1 MGLKY
6 KKKLYICSGKVL
18 FLGICRMPLL
28 YKHRNGIS
36 CMKRKLHLIIYVA
49 FIVLLSGCA
58 QQPKKFV
65 IGVSQCSED
74 IWRDKLNDELKM
86 GEYLN
91 DSLIVKLASSND
103 DNMLQNKQ
111 VNQFIDEGVDLLIV
125 SPNQL
130 SAISKAVERAY
141 DKGIPV
147 ILYDRKTNSDKY
159 TAFIGCD
166 NYTIGKS
173 MGTFIAQQLQGKGRI
188 VEIRGLEGSSPALER
203 HRGFMDAIK
212 PYPGLQVVAS
222 EGGNWKEEGGIQAM
236 KRILKQTQDFD
247 YVFAH
252 NDCLAW
258 GAYVAARQMRVK
270 RNYKYT
276 GVDGMATEGGGLELV
291 RDGIFEASYL
301 YPTKGDEVIALAMKI
316 LKHQPYERDNY
327 LSTSIITQANA
338 ALTLMEARDAERQ
351 THNLKTLHKQV
362 NQYLSDYNSQ
372 KVMLIGLCLFL
383 FVCLAAAALIFRGY
397 LIKVKLNETLAK
409 TNGELKRLNV
419 ELGEK
424 NGELKRLNEEVL
436 ELTHSRLVFFTNIS
450 HELRTP
456 LTLIADPVEMLLE
469 DSGIKGKSRE
479 LLKMVQRNALALQ
492 QLVSNIL
499 DFRKI
504 QNGKME
510 LKLYRFDIVKTLTMW
525 VGDFQL
531 TAERK
536 QIRLHLD
543 VDDLKGS
550 HEMIADQEK
559 ISRIVFNLLSNALKY
574 TPAGGEIF
582 VSLKDEGANLR
593 LDVRDTGKGISQDEA
608 DKIFERFFQAK
619 GAASGTGIGLA
630 LVKSFVELHHGE
642 ARVESEPGKGSD
654 FIVVIPREQEGDS
667 QVIHNDVDIVDNSV
681 NASAST
687 GKNVVDESVLQYIDD
702 GDRSHGKVQQLV
714 SENTNRPTVLVI
726 DDNTDIRQY
735 ERTLLQ
741 DEYVVLEAADGKEGL
756 AVALKEV
763 PDLVICDVMMPVMD
777 GLEFT
782 KQLKT
787 NTATSHIPVIM
798 LTAKNLEE
806 HRAEGYEHGA
816 DSYITKPFHS
826 KVLLARI
833 ENLLRQRQLLKNL
846 YQGAQE
852 AEKEISESHLED
864 RDKQF
869 LKQLQAIIQ
878 KNLSDSEF
886 GVEDM
891 GQQIGLSRV
900 QLYRKVKAMTGSSV
914 VDLLRKARLAKARRL
929 LETRSMS
936 VSEVA
941 YEVGFSAPSYFTK
954 CFKEEYGM
962 LPGDVGNVMK

>member
-1 MGLKY
+1 
-6 KKKLYICSGKVL
+6 
-18 FLGICRMPLL
+18 
-28 YKHRNGIS
+28 
-36 CMKRKLHLIIYVA
+36 MKRKLHLIIYVA
-49 FIVLLSGCA
+49 IIVLLTGCA
-58 QQPKKFV
+58 QQPRKYV

-103 DNMLQNKQ
+103 DNVLQNKQ
-111 VNQFIDEGVDLLIV
+111 INQFVDEGVDLLIV

-188 VEIRGLEGSSPALER
+188 VEISGLEGSSPALER

-252 NDCLAW
+252 NDRLAW

-316 LKHQPYERDNY
+316 LKHQPYKRDNY
-327 LSTSIITQANA
+327 LSTSIITRANA
-338 ALTLMEARDAERQ
+338 ELTLMEARDAERQ
-351 THNLKTLHKQV
+351 THNLKLLHKQV
-362 NQYLSDYNSQ
+362 DRYLADYNSQ
-372 KVMLIGLCLFL
+372 KVMLIGLALFL
-383 FVCLAAAALIFRGY
+383 LVCIAAAALIFRGY
-397 LIKVKLNETLAK
+397 VIKVKLNEELAK
-409 TNGELKRLNV
+409 TNGELKRVNE
-419 ELGEK
+419 ELEDK

-479 LLKMVQRNALALQ
+479 LLKMVQRNAVALQ
-492 QLVSNIL
+492 QLVSSIL

-504 QNGKME
+504 QNGKMDLE
-510 LKLYRFDIVKTLTMW
+510 LYRFDIVKALEIW

-536 QIRLHLD
+536 HIKLHLD
-543 VDDLKGS
+543 MADFSGS
-550 HEMIADQEK
+550 HEVIADKEK
-559 ISRIVFNLLSNALKY
+559 IARVVFNLLSNALKY
-574 TPAGGEIF
+574 TPVGGDIF
-582 VSLKDEGANLR
+582 VSLKDEAERLR

-608 DKIFERFFQAK
+608 TKIFERFFQAK

-642 ARVESEPGKGSD
+642 VWVESELGKGSD
-654 FIVVIPREQEGDS
+654 FVVVIPRQQEGDS
-667 QVIHNDVDIVDNSV
+667 QVIHTDVVNVDNSV
-681 NASAST
+681 SDSLSGDNHVI
-687 GKNVVDESVLQYIDD
+687 NESDLQYIDD
-702 GDRSHGKVQQLV
+702 GERKSGKVQQLV
-714 SENTNRPTVLVI
+714 SENTNRPTILVI
-726 DDNTDIRQY
+726 DDNNDIRQY
-735 ERTLLQ
+735 EHTLLQ
-741 DEYVVLEAADGKEGL
+741 DDYIVLEAVDGKEGL
-756 AVALKEV
+756 EIARKEV

-782 KQLKT
+782 EQLKT
-787 NTATSHIPVIM
+787 ITATSHIPVIM

-833 ENLLRQRQLLKNL
+833 ENLLKQRKLLKKL
-846 YQGAQE
+846 FQGSQE
-852 AEKEISESHLED
+852 AEQVIAESHLED

-869 LKQLQAIIQ
+869 LKQLHAIIQ
-878 KNLSDSEF
+878 QNLSDSEF
-886 GVEDM
+886 SVEDI
-891 GQQIGLSRV
+891 GKQIGLSRV

-914 VDLLRKARLAKARRL
+914 VDLLRKARLAKAKRL

-941 YEVGFSAPSYFTK
+941 YDVGFSAPSYFTK
-954 CFKEEYGM
+954 CFKEEYGI
-962 LPGDVGNVMK
+962 LPGDVGNN

>member
-1 MGLKY
+1 
-6 KKKLYICSGKVL
+6 
-18 FLGICRMPLL
+18 
-28 YKHRNGIS
+28 
-36 CMKRKLHLIIYVA
+36 MKRYLHLIIYIA
-49 FIVLLSGCA
+49 FWVLLAGCA
-58 QQPKKFV
+58 QQPRKYV

-103 DNMLQNKQ
+103 DNVLQNKQ
-111 VNQFIDEGVDLLIV
+111 VNQFVDEGVDLLII

-166 NYTIGKS
+166 NYTIGNS
-173 MGTFIAQQLQGKGRI
+173 MGKFIAQQLNGKGRI
-188 VEIRGLEGSSPALER
+188 VEICGLDGSSPAMER

-212 PYPGLQVVAS
+212 PFPGIQVVAS
-222 EGGNWKEEGGIQAM
+222 EGGNWKEEGGIRAM
-236 KRILKQTQDFD
+236 KRILKKTQDFD

-252 NDCLAW
+252 NDRLAW
-258 GAYVAARQMRVK
+258 GAYVAAQQMGVK

-316 LKHQPYERDNY
+316 LKHQPYNRDNY

-338 ALTLMEARDAERQ
+338 ELTLMEARDAERQ
-351 THNLKTLHKQV
+351 AHNLKTLHRQV
-362 NQYLSDYNSQ
+362 DRYLSDYNSQ
-372 KVMLIGLCLFL
+372 KIMLVGLCLFL
-383 FVCLAAAALIFRGY
+383 FVCIVAAAMIFRSY
-397 LIKVKLNETLAK
+397 VVKAKLNEELAK
-409 TNGELKRLNV
+409 TNGELKRVNG
-419 ELGEK
+419 ELEVK

-479 LLKMVQRNALALQ
+479 LLKMVQRNAIALQ
-492 QLVSNIL
+492 QLVSSIL

-504 QNGKME
+504 QNGKMD
-510 LKLYRFDIVKTLTMW
+510 LKLYRFDIVKALTMW

-536 QIRLHLD
+536 KIKLHLD
-543 VDDLKGS
+543 MEDFTGS
-550 HEMIADQEK
+550 HEVVADKEK
-559 ISRIVFNLLSNALKY
+559 MARVVFNLLSNALKY
-574 TPAGGEIF
+574 TPVGGDIF
-582 VSLKDEGANLR
+582 VSLKVEGDNLR
-593 LDVRDTGKGISQDEA
+593 IDIRDTGKGIEKEEA
-608 DKIFERFFQAK
+608 DMIFERFFQAK

-642 ARVESEPGKGSD
+642 VWVESELGKGSD
-654 FIVVIPREQEGDS
+654 FIVEIPREQVDSS
-667 QVIHNDVDIVDNSV
+667 QVIHMDDDGVDNSV
-681 NASAST
+681 SGSSSVDKCVA
-687 GKNVVDESVLQYIDD
+687 DESVLQYIDD
-702 GDRSHGKVQQLV
+702 GDRKCGKVQQLV
-714 SENTNRPTVLVI
+714 SENTNKPTVLVI
-726 DDNTDIRQY
+726 DDNNDIRQY
-735 ERTLLQ
+735 EHTLLQ
-741 DEYVVLEAADGKEGL
+741 DAYIVLEAADGKEGL
-756 AVALKEV
+756 EIAKKEV

-782 KQLKT
+782 EQLKT

-833 ENLLRQRQLLKNL
+833 ENLLKQRKLLKHL
-846 YQGAQE
+846 YQGSKE
-852 AEKEISESHLED
+852 AEQEIAESHLED

-869 LKQLQAIIQ
+869 LKQLHAIIQ

-886 GVEDM
+886 GVEDI
-891 GQQIGLSRV
+891 GKQIGLSRV

-914 VDLLRKARLAKARRL
+914 VDLLRKARLAKAKRL
-929 LETRSMS
+929 LESRSMS

-941 YEVGFSAPSYFTK
+941 YDVGFSAPSYFTK
-954 CFKEEYGM
+954 CFKDEYGM
-962 LPGDVGNVMK
+962 LPGEIGS

>member
-1 MGLKY
+1 
-6 KKKLYICSGKVL
+6 
-18 FLGICRMPLL
+18 
-28 YKHRNGIS
+28 
-36 CMKRKLHLIIYVA
+36 MKRKLHLIIYVA
-49 FIVLLSGCA
+49 IIVLLTGCA
-58 QQPKKFV
+58 QQPRKYV

-74 IWRDKLNDELKM
+74 TWRDKLNDELKM

-103 DNMLQNKQ
+103 DNVLQNKQ

-130 SAISKAVERAY
+130 SAISKSVERAY

-188 VEIRGLEGSSPALER
+188 VEISGLEGSSPALER

-222 EGGNWKEEGGIQAM
+222 EGGNWKEEGGIRAM

-469 DSGIKGKSRE
+469 DTGIKGKSRE

-510 LKLYRFDIVKTLTMW
+510 LKLYRFDIVKTLTTW

-667 QVIHNDVDIVDNSV
+667 QVIHNDVDIVDNSA

-702 GDRSHGKVQQLV
+702 GDRSRGKVQQLV

-741 DEYVVLEAADGKEGL
+741 DEYIVLEAADGKEGL

-846 YQGAQE
+846 YHGTKE
-852 AEKEISESHLED
+852 AEKEISEAHLED

>member
-1 MGLKY
+1 
-6 KKKLYICSGKVL
+6 
-18 FLGICRMPLL
+18 
-28 YKHRNGIS
+28 
-36 CMKRKLHLIIYVA
+36 MKRKLHLIIYVA
-49 FIVLLSGCA
+49 IIVLLTGCA
-58 QQPKKFV
+58 QQPRKYV

-103 DNMLQNKQ
+103 DNVLQNKQ
-111 VNQFIDEGVDLLIV
+111 INQFVDEGVDLLIV

-236 KRILKQTQDFD
+236 KRILKQTQNFD

-252 NDCLAW
+252 NDRLAW

-351 THNLKTLHKQV
+351 ARNLKALHKQV
-362 NQYLSDYNSQ
+362 DQYLSDYNSQ

-424 NGELKRLNEEVL
+424 NEELKRLNEEVL

-469 DSGIKGKSRE
+469 DTGIKGKSRE

-654 FIVVIPREQEGDS
+654 FIVVIPRKQEGNS

-681 NASAST
+681 NASASDS
-687 GKNVVDESVLQYIDD
+687 KNVVDESVLQYIDD
-702 GDRSHGKVQQLV
+702 GDRSRGKVQQLV

-846 YQGAQE
+846 YQGTKE
-852 AEKEISESHLED
+852 AEKEISEAHLED

-962 LPGDVGNVMK
+962 LPGDVGNVLGNN

>member
-1 MGLKY
+1 
-6 KKKLYICSGKVL
+6 
-18 FLGICRMPLL
+18 
-28 YKHRNGIS
+28 
-36 CMKRKLHLIIYVA
+36 MKRKLHLIIYVA
-49 FIVLLSGCA
+49 IIVLLTGCA
-58 QQPKKFV
+58 QQPRKYV

-103 DNMLQNKQ
+103 DNVLQNKQ
-111 VNQFIDEGVDLLIV
+111 INRFVDEGVDLLIV

-188 VEIRGLEGSSPALER
+188 VEISGLEGSSPALER

-212 PYPGLQVVAS
+212 PYSGLQVVAS

-236 KRILKQTQDFD
+236 KRILQQTQDFD

-252 NDCLAW
+252 NDRLAW

-351 THNLKTLHKQV
+351 ARNLKALHKQV
-362 NQYLSDYNSQ
+362 DQYLSDYNSQ
-372 KVMLIGLCLFL
+372 KIMLIGLCLFL

-424 NGELKRLNEEVL
+424 NEELKRLNEEVL

-469 DSGIKGKSRE
+469 DTGIKGKSRE

-593 LDVRDTGKGISQDEA
+593 LDVKDTGKGISQVEA

-667 QVIHNDVDIVDNSV
+667 QVIHNDVDIVDNSA
-681 NASAST
+681 NASASD

-702 GDRSHGKVQQLV
+702 GDRSRGKVQQLV

-741 DEYVVLEAADGKEGL
+741 DEYIVLEAADGKEGL
-756 AVALKEV
+756 SVAMKEV

-782 KQLKT
+782 EQLKT

-846 YQGAQE
+846 YQGTKE
-852 AEKEISESHLED
+852 AEKEISEAHLED
-864 RDKQF
+864 RDTQF

-954 CFKEEYGM
+954 CFKDEYGM
-962 LPGDVGNVMK
+962 LPGDVGNVLGNN

>member
-1 MGLKY
+1 
-6 KKKLYICSGKVL
+6 
-18 FLGICRMPLL
+18 
-28 YKHRNGIS
+28 
-36 CMKRKLHLIIYVA
+36 MKRKLHLIIYVA
-49 FIVLLSGCA
+49 IIVLLTGCA
-58 QQPKKFV
+58 QKPRKFV

-103 DNMLQNKQ
+103 DNVLQNKQ

-130 SAISKAVERAY
+130 SAISKSVERAY

-188 VEIRGLEGSSPALER
+188 VEISGLEGSSPALER

-222 EGGNWKEEGGIQAM
+222 EEGNWKEEGGIQAM

-338 ALTLMEARDAERQ
+338 ALTLMEARDTERQ

-383 FVCLAAAALIFRGY
+383 LVCLAAAALIFRGY
-397 LIKVKLNETLAK
+397 LIKMKLNETLAK

-424 NGELKRLNEEVL
+424 NEELKRLNEEVL

-469 DSGIKGKSRE
+469 DTGIRGKSRE

-593 LDVRDTGKGISQDEA
+593 LDVKDTGKGISQDEA

-642 ARVESEPGKGSD
+642 ARVESELGKGSD

-702 GDRSHGKVQQLV
+702 GDRSRGKVQQLV

-741 DEYVVLEAADGKEGL
+741 DEYIVLEAADGKEGL

-777 GLEFT
+777 GLELT
-782 KQLKT
+782 EQLKT

-846 YQGAQE
+846 YQGTKE
-852 AEKEISESHLED
+852 AEKEISEAHLED

-869 LKQLQAIIQ
+869 LRQLQAIIQ
-878 KNLSDSEF
+878 QNLSDSEF

>member
-1 MGLKY
+1 
-6 KKKLYICSGKVL
+6 
-18 FLGICRMPLL
+18 
-28 YKHRNGIS
+28 
-36 CMKRKLHLIIYVA
+36 MKRKLHLIIYVA
-49 FIVLLSGCA
+49 IIVLLTGCA
-58 QQPKKFV
+58 QQPRKYV

-74 IWRDKLNDELKM
+74 TWRDKLNDELKM

-222 EGGNWKEEGGIQAM
+222 EGGNWKEEGGIRAM

-351 THNLKTLHKQV
+351 AHNLKTLHKQV

-469 DSGIKGKSRE
+469 DTGIKGKSRE

-642 ARVESEPGKGSD
+642 ARVESELGKGSD

-667 QVIHNDVDIVDNSV
+667 QVIHNDVDIVDNSA
-681 NASAST
+681 NASAPE
-687 GKNVVDESVLQYIDD
+687 GKNVIDESVLQYIGD
-702 GDRSHGKVQQLV
+702 GDRSRGKVQQLV

-741 DEYVVLEAADGKEGL
+741 DEYIVLEAADGKEGL

-833 ENLLRQRQLLKNL
+833 ENLLRQRQLLKHL
-846 YQGAQE
+846 YQGTKE
-852 AEKEISESHLED
+852 TEKEISESLLED

>member
-1 MGLKY
+1 
-6 KKKLYICSGKVL
+6 
-18 FLGICRMPLL
+18 
-28 YKHRNGIS
+28 
-36 CMKRKLHLIIYVA
+36 MKRKLHLIIYVA
-49 FIVLLSGCA
+49 IIVLLTGCA
-58 QQPKKFV
+58 QQPRKYV
-65 IGVSQCSED
+65 VGVSQCSED

-103 DNMLQNKQ
+103 DNVLQNKQ
-111 VNQFIDEGVDLLIV
+111 INQFVDEGVDLLIV

-188 VEIRGLEGSSPALER
+188 VEISGLEGSSPALER

-252 NDCLAW
+252 NDRLAW

-351 THNLKTLHKQV
+351 ARNLKALHKQV
-362 NQYLSDYNSQ
+362 DQYLSDYNSQ
-372 KVMLIGLCLFL
+372 KIMLIGLGLFL

-397 LIKVKLNETLAK
+397 MIKVRLNEKLAK

-424 NGELKRLNEEVL
+424 NEEMKRLNEEVL

-469 DSGIKGKSRE
+469 DTGIKGKSRE

-593 LDVRDTGKGISQDEA
+593 LDVKDTGKGISQDEA

-642 ARVESEPGKGSD
+642 ARVESELGKGSD

-687 GKNVVDESVLQYIDD
+687 GKNLVDESVLQYIDD
-702 GDRSHGKVQQLV
+702 GDRSRGKVQRLV

-777 GLEFT
+777 GLELT
-782 KQLKT
+782 EQLKT

-846 YQGAQE
+846 YQGTKE
-852 AEKEISESHLED
+852 AEKEISEAHLED

-954 CFKEEYGM
+954 CFKDEYGM
-962 LPGDVGNVMK
+962 LPGDVGNVLGNN

>member
-111 VNQFIDEGVDLLIV
+111 VNQFIDEGVDLLII

-173 MGTFIAQQLQGKGRI
+173 MGTFIVQQLQGEGRI
-188 VEIRGLEGSSPALER
+188 VEISGLEGSSPALER

-252 NDCLAW
+252 NDRLAW

-351 THNLKTLHKQV
+351 ARNLKALHKQV
-362 NQYLSDYNSQ
+362 DQYLSDYNSQ
-372 KVMLIGLCLFL
+372 KIMLIGLGLFL

-397 LIKVKLNETLAK
+397 LIKVRLNEKLAK

-424 NGELKRLNEEVL
+424 NEELKRLNEEVL

-469 DSGIKGKSRE
+469 DTGIKGKSRE

-543 VDDLKGS
+543 VNDLKGS

-667 QVIHNDVDIVDNSV
+667 QVIHNDVDIVDNSA
-681 NASAST
+681 NASASE

-702 GDRSHGKVQQLV
+702 GNRSRGKVQQLV
-714 SENTNRPTVLVI
+714 SENTNHPTVLVI

-777 GLEFT
+777 GLELT
-782 KQLKT
+782 ERLKT

-846 YQGAQE
+846 YQGSKE
-852 AEKEISESHLED
+852 AEKEISEAHLED

>member
-1 MGLKY
+1 
-6 KKKLYICSGKVL
+6 
-18 FLGICRMPLL
+18 
-28 YKHRNGIS
+28 
-36 CMKRKLHLIIYVA
+36 MKRKLHLIIYVA
-49 FIVLLSGCA
+49 IIVLLTGCA
-58 QQPKKFV
+58 QQPRKYV

-74 IWRDKLNDELKM
+74 TWRDKLNDELKM

-103 DNMLQNKQ
+103 DNVLQNKQ

-130 SAISKAVERAY
+130 SAISKSVERAY

-469 DSGIKGKSRE
+469 DTGIKGKSRE

-510 LKLYRFDIVKTLTMW
+510 LKLYRFDIVKTLTTW

-642 ARVESEPGKGSD
+642 ARVESELGKGSD
-654 FIVVIPREQEGDS
+654 FIVVIPRKQEGDS
-667 QVIHNDVDIVDNSV
+667 QVIHNDVDIVDNSA
-681 NASAST
+681 NASASE

-702 GDRSHGKVQQLV
+702 GNRSRGKVQLLV

-741 DEYVVLEAADGKEGL
+741 DEYIVLEAADGKEGL

-833 ENLLRQRQLLKNL
+833 ENLLRQRQLLKHL
-846 YQGAQE
+846 YQGTKE
-852 AEKEISESHLED
+852 TEKEISESHLED

>member
-1 MGLKY
+1 
-6 KKKLYICSGKVL
+6 
-18 FLGICRMPLL
+18 
-28 YKHRNGIS
+28 
-36 CMKRKLHLIIYVA
+36 MKRKLHLIIYVA
-49 FIVLLSGCA
+49 IIVLLTGCA
-58 QQPKKFV
+58 QKPRKFV

-103 DNMLQNKQ
+103 DNVLQNKQ
-111 VNQFIDEGVDLLIV
+111 INQFVDEGVDLLIV

-188 VEIRGLEGSSPALER
+188 VEISGLEGSSPALER

-252 NDCLAW
+252 NDRLAW

-351 THNLKTLHKQV
+351 ARNLKALHKQV
-362 NQYLSDYNSQ
+362 DQYLSDYNSQ
-372 KVMLIGLCLFL
+372 KVMLIGLGLFL

-397 LIKVKLNETLAK
+397 MIKVRLNEKLAK

-424 NGELKRLNEEVL
+424 NEELKRLNEEVL

-469 DSGIKGKSRE
+469 DTGIKGKSRE

-510 LKLYRFDIVKTLTMW
+510 LKLYRFDIVKTLMMW

-543 VDDLKGS
+543 VNDLKGS

-593 LDVRDTGKGISQDEA
+593 LDVKDTGKGISQDEA

-667 QVIHNDVDIVDNSV
+667 QVIHNDADIVDNSV
-681 NASAST
+681 KASASDS
-687 GKNVVDESVLQYIDD
+687 KNVVDESVLQYIDD
-702 GDRSHGKVQQLV
+702 GDRSRGKVQQLV

-741 DEYVVLEAADGKEGL
+741 DEYIVLEAADGKEGL
-756 AVALKEV
+756 SVAIKEV

-846 YQGAQE
+846 YQGTKE
-852 AEKEISESHLED
+852 AEKEISEAHLED

-954 CFKEEYGM
+954 CFKDEYGM
-962 LPGDVGNVMK
+962 LPGDVGNVLGNN

>member
-1 MGLKY
+1 MKRYLY
-6 KKKLYICSGKVL
+6 LYIYIVFG
-18 FLGICRMPLL
+18 MLL
-28 YKHRNGIS
+28 T
-36 CMKRKLHLIIYVA
+36 
-49 FIVLLSGCA
+49 GCH

-74 IWRDKLNDELKM
+74 VWRDKLNDELKM

-91 DSLIVKLASSND
+91 DSIIVKLASSND
-103 DNMLQNKQ
+103 DNVLQNKQ

-130 SAISKAVERAY
+130 SAISKSVERAY

-188 VEIRGLEGSSPALER
+188 VEISGLEGSSPALER

-222 EGGNWKEEGGIQAM
+222 EEGNWKEEGGIQAM

-258 GAYVAARQMRVK
+258 GAYVAARQMGVERK
-270 RNYKYT
+270 YKYT

-316 LKHQPYERDNY
+316 LKHQPYKRENY
-327 LSTSIITQANA
+327 LSTSIITRANA
-338 ALTLMEARDAERQ
+338 ELTLMEARDAERQ
-351 THNLKTLHKQV
+351 THNLKLLHKQV
-362 NQYLSDYNSQ
+362 DRYLADYNSQ
-372 KVMLIGLCLFL
+372 KVMLIGLALFL
-383 FVCLAAAALIFRGY
+383 LVCIAAAALIFRGY
-397 LIKVKLNETLAK
+397 VIKVKLNEELAK
-409 TNGELKRLNV
+409 TNGALKRVNG
-419 ELGEK
+419 ELEVK
-424 NGELKRLNEEVL
+424 NEELKRLNEEVL

-479 LLKMVQRNALALQ
+479 LLKMVQRNAVALQ
-492 QLVSNIL
+492 QLVSSIL

-504 QNGKME
+504 QNGKMDLE
-510 LKLYRFDIVKTLTMW
+510 LYRFDIVKALEIW

-536 QIRLHLD
+536 RIKLHLD
-543 VDDLKGS
+543 MADFSGS
-550 HEMIADQEK
+550 HEVIADKEK
-559 ISRIVFNLLSNALKY
+559 IARVVFNLLSNALKY
-574 TPAGGEIF
+574 TPAGGDIF
-582 VSLKDEGANLR
+582 VSLKDENEKLR
-593 LDVRDTGKGISQDEA
+593 LDVRDTGKGISQDEVTM
-608 DKIFERFFQAK
+608 IFERFFQAK

-642 ARVESEPGKGSD
+642 AWVESQVGKGSD
-654 FIVVIPREQEGDS
+654 FIVVIPRRQEVDS
-667 QVIHNDVDIVDNSV
+667 QVIHNEVDNVDNSV
-681 NASAST
+681 NGSVA
-687 GKNVVDESVLQYIDD
+687 VDNGLVNESVLQYVDD
-702 GDRSHGKVQQLV
+702 GERKSGKVQQLV
-714 SENTNRPTVLVI
+714 SETTNKPTILVI
-726 DDNTDIRQY
+726 DDNNDIRQY
-735 ERTLLQ
+735 EHTLLQ
-741 DEYVVLEAADGKEGL
+741 DDYIVLEAVDGKEGL
-756 AVALKEV
+756 EIAKKEV

-782 KQLKT
+782 EQLKT
-787 NTATSHIPVIM
+787 ITATSHIPVIM

-833 ENLLRQRQLLKNL
+833 ENLLKQRKLLKKL
-846 YQGAQE
+846 FQGSQVAEQE
-852 AEKEISESHLED
+852 IAESHLED

-869 LKQLQAIIQ
+869 LKQLHAIIQ
-878 KNLSDSEF
+878 QNLSDSEF
-886 GVEDM
+886 SVEDI
-891 GQQIGLSRV
+891 GKQIGLSRV

-914 VDLLRKARLAKARRL
+914 VDLLRKARLAKAKRL

-941 YEVGFSAPSYFTK
+941 YDVGFSAPSYFTK
-954 CFKEEYGM
+954 CFKEEYGI
-962 LPGDVGNVMK
+962 LPGDVGNN

>member
-1 MGLKY
+1 
-6 KKKLYICSGKVL
+6 
-18 FLGICRMPLL
+18 
-28 YKHRNGIS
+28 
-36 CMKRKLHLIIYVA
+36 MKRKLHLIIYVA
-49 FIVLLSGCA
+49 IIVLLTGCA
-58 QQPKKFV
+58 QQPRKYV
-65 IGVSQCSED
+65 VGVSQCSED

-103 DNMLQNKQ
+103 DNVLQNKQ
-111 VNQFIDEGVDLLIV
+111 INQFVDEGVDLLIV

-130 SAISKAVERAY
+130 SAISKSVERAY

-188 VEIRGLEGSSPALER
+188 VEISGLEGSSPALER

-252 NDCLAW
+252 NDRLAW

-351 THNLKTLHKQV
+351 ARNLKALHKQV
-362 NQYLSDYNSQ
+362 DQYLSDYNSQ
-372 KVMLIGLCLFL
+372 KIMLIGLGLFL

-397 LIKVKLNETLAK
+397 MIKVRLNEKLAK

-424 NGELKRLNEEVL
+424 NEEMKRLNEEVL

-469 DSGIKGKSRE
+469 DTGIKGKSRE

-543 VDDLKGS
+543 VNDLKGS

-593 LDVRDTGKGISQDEA
+593 LDVKDTGKGISQDEA

-654 FIVVIPREQEGDS
+654 FIVVIPRKQEGDS
-667 QVIHNDVDIVDNSV
+667 QVIHNDADIVDNSV
-681 NASAST
+681 KASASDS
-687 GKNVVDESVLQYIDD
+687 KNVVDESVLQYIDD
-702 GDRSHGKVQQLV
+702 GDRSRGKVQQLV

-741 DEYVVLEAADGKEGL
+741 DEYIVLEAADGKEGL
-756 AVALKEV
+756 SVAIKEV

-846 YQGAQE
+846 YQGTKE
-852 AEKEISESHLED
+852 AEKEISEAHLED

-954 CFKEEYGM
+954 CFKDEYGM
-962 LPGDVGNVMK
+962 LPGDVGNVLGNN

>member
-1 MGLKY
+1 
-6 KKKLYICSGKVL
+6 
-18 FLGICRMPLL
+18 
-28 YKHRNGIS
+28 
-36 CMKRKLHLIIYVA
+36 MKRKLHLIIYVA
-49 FIVLLSGCA
+49 IIVLLTGCA
-58 QQPKKFV
+58 QQPRKYV

-74 IWRDKLNDELKM
+74 TWRDKLNDELKM

-130 SAISKAVERAY
+130 SAISKSVERAY

-188 VEIRGLEGSSPALER
+188 VEISGLEGSSPALER

-258 GAYVAARQMRVK
+258 GAYVAARQMKVK

-593 LDVRDTGKGISQDEA
+593 LDVKDTGKGISQDEA

-702 GDRSHGKVQQLV
+702 GDRSRGKVQQLV
-714 SENTNRPTVLVI
+714 NENTNRPTVLVI

>member
-1 MGLKY
+1 
-6 KKKLYICSGKVL
+6 
-18 FLGICRMPLL
+18 
-28 YKHRNGIS
+28 
-36 CMKRKLHLIIYVA
+36 MKRKLHLIIYVA
-49 FIVLLSGCA
+49 IIVLLTGCA
-58 QQPKKFV
+58 QQPRKYV

-74 IWRDKLNDELKM
+74 TWRDKLNDELKM

-103 DNMLQNKQ
+103 DNVLQNKQ

-222 EGGNWKEEGGIQAM
+222 EGGNWKEEGGIRAM

-276 GVDGMATEGGGLELV
+276 GVDGLATEGGGLELV

-351 THNLKTLHKQV
+351 AHNLKTLHKQV

-383 FVCLAAAALIFRGY
+383 LVCLAAAALIFRGY

-424 NGELKRLNEEVL
+424 NEELKRLNEEVL

-469 DSGIKGKSRE
+469 DTGIKGKSRE

-543 VDDLKGS
+543 VDNLKGS

-642 ARVESEPGKGSD
+642 ARVESELGKGSD

-667 QVIHNDVDIVDNSV
+667 QVIHNDVDIVDNSA
-681 NASAST
+681 NASVPE
-687 GKNVVDESVLQYIDD
+687 GKNVIDESVLQYIDD
-702 GDRSHGKVQQLV
+702 GDRSRGKVQQLV
-714 SENTNRPTVLVI
+714 SENTNCPTVLVI

-741 DEYVVLEAADGKEGL
+741 DEYIVLEAADGKEGL

-782 KQLKT
+782 KRLKT

-846 YQGAQE
+846 YHGTKE
-852 AEKEISESHLED
+852 AEKEISEAHLED

>member
-1 MGLKY
+1 
-6 KKKLYICSGKVL
+6 
-18 FLGICRMPLL
+18 
-28 YKHRNGIS
+28 
-36 CMKRKLHLIIYVA
+36 MKRKLHLIIYVA
-49 FIVLLSGCA
+49 IIVLLTGCA
-58 QQPKKFV
+58 QQPRKYV

-74 IWRDKLNDELKM
+74 TWRDKLNDELKM

-130 SAISKAVERAY
+130 SAISKSVERAY

-510 LKLYRFDIVKTLTMW
+510 LKLYRFDIVKTLTTW

-593 LDVRDTGKGISQDEA
+593 LDVKDTGKGISQDEA

-642 ARVESEPGKGSD
+642 ARVESELGKGSD

-687 GKNVVDESVLQYIDD
+687 GKNIVDESVLQYIDD
-702 GDRSHGKVQQLV
+702 GDRSRGKVQQLV
-714 SENTNRPTVLVI
+714 NENTNRPTVLVI

-846 YQGAQE
+846 YQGSKE
-852 AEKEISESHLED
+852 AEKEISEAHLED

-954 CFKEEYGM
+954 CFKDEYGM
-962 LPGDVGNVMK
+962 LPGDVGNVLK

>member
-1 MGLKY
+1 
-6 KKKLYICSGKVL
+6 
-18 FLGICRMPLL
+18 
-28 YKHRNGIS
+28 
-36 CMKRKLHLIIYVA
+36 MKRKLHLIIYVA
-49 FIVLLSGCA
+49 IIVLLTGCA
-58 QQPKKFV
+58 QQPRKYV

-103 DNMLQNKQ
+103 DNVLQNKQ
-111 VNQFIDEGVDLLIV
+111 INRFVDEGVDLLIV

-188 VEIRGLEGSSPALER
+188 VEISGLEGSSPALER

-252 NDCLAW
+252 NDRLAW

-351 THNLKTLHKQV
+351 ARNLKALHKQV
-362 NQYLSDYNSQ
+362 DQYLSDYNSQ
-372 KVMLIGLCLFL
+372 KVMLIGLGLFL

-397 LIKVKLNETLAK
+397 MIKVRLNEKLAK

-424 NGELKRLNEEVL
+424 NEEMKRLNEEVL

-469 DSGIKGKSRE
+469 DTGIKGKSRE

-667 QVIHNDVDIVDNSV
+667 QVIHNDVDIVDNSA
-681 NASAST
+681 NASASE

-702 GDRSHGKVQQLV
+702 GDRSRGKVQQLV

-741 DEYVVLEAADGKEGL
+741 DEYIVLEAADGKEGL
-756 AVALKEV
+756 SVAMKEV

-782 KQLKT
+782 EQLKT

-846 YQGAQE
+846 YQGTKE
-852 AEKEISESHLED
+852 AEKEISEAHLED

-878 KNLSDSEF
+878 KNLSYSEF

-962 LPGDVGNVMK
+962 LPGDVGNVLGNN

>member
-1 MGLKY
+1 
-6 KKKLYICSGKVL
+6 
-18 FLGICRMPLL
+18 
-28 YKHRNGIS
+28 
-36 CMKRKLHLIIYVA
+36 MKRKLHLIIYVA
-49 FIVLLSGCA
+49 IIVLLTGCA
-58 QQPKKFV
+58 QKPRKFV

-103 DNMLQNKQ
+103 DNVLQNKQ

-130 SAISKAVERAY
+130 SAISKSVERAY

-188 VEIRGLEGSSPALER
+188 VEISGLEGSSPALER

-222 EGGNWKEEGGIQAM
+222 EEGNWKEEGGIQAM

-327 LSTSIITQANA
+327 LSTSIITRANA
-338 ALTLMEARDAERQ
+338 ALTLMEARDTERQ

-383 FVCLAAAALIFRGY
+383 LVCLAAAALIFRGY
-397 LIKVKLNETLAK
+397 LIKMKLNETLAK

-424 NGELKRLNEEVL
+424 NEELKRLNEEVL

-469 DSGIKGKSRE
+469 DTGIKGKSRE

-593 LDVRDTGKGISQDEA
+593 LDVKDTGKGISQDEA

-642 ARVESEPGKGSD
+642 ARVESELGKGSD

-687 GKNVVDESVLQYIDD
+687 GKSVLDESVLQYIDD
-702 GDRSHGKVQQLV
+702 GDRSRGKVQQLV

-741 DEYVVLEAADGKEGL
+741 DEYIVLEAADGKEGL

-777 GLEFT
+777 GLELT
-782 KQLKT
+782 EQLKT

-846 YQGAQE
+846 YQGTKE
-852 AEKEISESHLED
+852 AEKEISEAHLED

-878 KNLSDSEF
+878 QNLSDSEF

-962 LPGDVGNVMK
+962 LPSDVGNVMK

>member
-1 MGLKY
+1 
-6 KKKLYICSGKVL
+6 
-18 FLGICRMPLL
+18 
-28 YKHRNGIS
+28 
-36 CMKRKLHLIIYVA
+36 MKRKLHLIIYVA
-49 FIVLLSGCA
+49 IIVLLTGCA
-58 QQPKKFV
+58 QQPRKYV

-103 DNMLQNKQ
+103 DNVLQNKQ
-111 VNQFIDEGVDLLIV
+111 VNQFVDEGVDLLIV

-130 SAISKAVERAY
+130 SAISKSVERAY

-188 VEIRGLEGSSPALER
+188 VEISGLEGSSPALER

-252 NDCLAW
+252 NDRLAW

-351 THNLKTLHKQV
+351 ARNLKALHKQV
-362 NQYLSDYNSQ
+362 DQYLSDYNSQ
-372 KVMLIGLCLFL
+372 KIMLIGLGLFL

-397 LIKVKLNETLAK
+397 MIKVRLNEKLAK

-424 NGELKRLNEEVL
+424 NEEMKRLNEEVL

-469 DSGIKGKSRE
+469 DTGIKGKSRE

-510 LKLYRFDIVKTLTMW
+510 LKLYRFDIVKTLTTW

-593 LDVRDTGKGISQDEA
+593 LDVKDTGKGISQDEA

-654 FIVVIPREQEGDS
+654 FIVVIPRKQEGDS
-667 QVIHNDVDIVDNSV
+667 QVIHNDADIVDNSV
-681 NASAST
+681 KASASDS
-687 GKNVVDESVLQYIDD
+687 KNVVDESVLQYIDD
-702 GDRSHGKVQQLV
+702 GDRSRGKVQQLV

-777 GLEFT
+777 GLELT
-782 KQLKT
+782 EQLKT

-846 YQGAQE
+846 YQGTKE
-852 AEKEISESHLED
+852 AEKEISEAHLED

-954 CFKEEYGM
+954 CFKDEYGM
-962 LPGDVGNVMK
+962 LPGDVGNVLGNN

>member
-1 MGLKY
+1 
-6 KKKLYICSGKVL
+6 
-18 FLGICRMPLL
+18 MPLL
-28 YKHRNGIS
+28 YKHRNCIS

-49 FIVLLSGCA
+49 IIVLLTGCA
-58 QQPKKFV
+58 QKPRKFV

-103 DNMLQNKQ
+103 DNVLQNKQ

-130 SAISKAVERAY
+130 SAISKSVERAY

-188 VEIRGLEGSSPALER
+188 VEISGLEGSSPALER

-222 EGGNWKEEGGIQAM
+222 EEGNWKEEGGIQAM

-362 NQYLSDYNSQ
+362 DQYLSDYNSQ

-383 FVCLAAAALIFRGY
+383 LVCLAAAALIFRGY
-397 LIKVKLNETLAK
+397 LIKVRLNETLAK

-424 NGELKRLNEEVL
+424 NEELKRLNEEVL

-550 HEMIADQEK
+550 HEMIADQDK

-593 LDVRDTGKGISQDEA
+593 LDVKDTGKGISQDEA

-619 GAASGTGIGLA
+619 GAVSGTGIGLA

-642 ARVESEPGKGSD
+642 ARVESELGKGSD
-654 FIVVIPREQEGDS
+654 FIIVIPREQEGDS

-702 GDRSHGKVQQLV
+702 GDRSRGKVQRLV

-777 GLEFT
+777 GLELT
-782 KQLKT
+782 EQLKT

-846 YQGAQE
+846 YQGTKE
-852 AEKEISESHLED
+852 AEKEISEAHLED

-869 LKQLQAIIQ
+869 LKQLQTIIQ
-878 KNLSDSEF
+878 KNISDSEF

>member
-1 MGLKY
+1 M
-6 KKKLYICSGKVL
+6 S
-18 FLGICRMPLL
+18 LL
-28 YKHRNGIS
+28 YKHRNCIS

-49 FIVLLSGCA
+49 IIVLLTGCA
-58 QQPKKFV
+58 QQPRKYV

-103 DNMLQNKQ
+103 DNVLQNKQ
-111 VNQFIDEGVDLLIV
+111 INQFVDEGVDLLIV

-188 VEIRGLEGSSPALER
+188 VEISGLEGSSPALER

-212 PYPGLQVVAS
+212 PYSGLQVVAS

-252 NDCLAW
+252 NDRLAW

-351 THNLKTLHKQV
+351 TRNLKTLHKQV
-362 NQYLSDYNSQ
+362 DQYLSDYNSQ
-372 KVMLIGLCLFL
+372 KIMLIGLCLFL

-397 LIKVKLNETLAK
+397 LIKVRLNETLAK

-424 NGELKRLNEEVL
+424 NEELKRLNEEVL

-469 DSGIKGKSRE
+469 DTGIKGKSRE

-608 DKIFERFFQAK
+608 DQIFERFFQAK

-654 FIVVIPREQEGDS
+654 FIVLIPRKQEGDS
-667 QVIHNDVDIVDNSV
+667 QVIHNDVDIVDNSA
-681 NASAST
+681 NASASDS
-687 GKNVVDESVLQYIDD
+687 KNVVDESVLQYIDD
-702 GDRSHGKVQQLV
+702 GDRSRGKVQQLV

-846 YQGAQE
+846 YQGTKE
-852 AEKEISESHLED
+852 AEKEISEAHLED

-962 LPGDVGNVMK
+962 LPGDVGNVLGNN

>member
-1 MGLKY
+1 
-6 KKKLYICSGKVL
+6 
-18 FLGICRMPLL
+18 
-28 YKHRNGIS
+28 
-36 CMKRKLHLIIYVA
+36 MKRKLHLIKYVA
-49 FIVLLSGCA
+49 IIVLLTGCA
-58 QQPKKFV
+58 QQPRKYV

-103 DNMLQNKQ
+103 DNVLQNKQ
-111 VNQFIDEGVDLLIV
+111 INQFVDEGVDLLIV

-188 VEIRGLEGSSPALER
+188 VEISGLEGSSPALER

-252 NDCLAW
+252 NDRLAW

-316 LKHQPYERDNY
+316 LTHQPYERDNY

-351 THNLKTLHKQV
+351 AHNLKTLHKQV

-383 FVCLAAAALIFRGY
+383 LVCLAAAALIFRGY

-741 DEYVVLEAADGKEGL
+741 DEYIVLEAADGKEGL

-846 YQGAQE
+846 YQGSKE
-852 AEKEISESHLED
+852 AEKEISEAHLED

-878 KNLSDSEF
+878 KNLSYSEF